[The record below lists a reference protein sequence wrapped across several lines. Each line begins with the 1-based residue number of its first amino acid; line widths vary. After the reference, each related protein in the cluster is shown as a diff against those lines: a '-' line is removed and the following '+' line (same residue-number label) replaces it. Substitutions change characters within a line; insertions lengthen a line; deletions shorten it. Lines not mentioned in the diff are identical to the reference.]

1 MWRVAKHEGV
11 GNVVLEQ
18 TPVPEPGPLDVLV
31 KTHVSLISRGSEL
44 WRRYV
49 LDEAVNPDMMG
60 YSTTGTVV
68 AVGEAV
74 PALPPER
81 RLAPG
86 DRVGVSAPHAEYSL
100 RSLEDTRHPR
110 VYPLHPA
117 VSWEEGTFHPLATSA
132 SGWVAADEIT
142 PQDRVVVL
150 GQGIVGN
157 LVMQTARLRRPALL
171 IAVDALPLRCHLA
184 AQSGAPQVVDASQED
199 PVAAVRHLTGGAGAT
214 VVIDCV
220 GGKAGLASFAQA
232 QQMLA
237 PGALLQLIGLYHGD
251 PLPLDA
257 SKMMGKRLI
266 GSYPPSASRAEMG
279 AAAMASLAA
288 GEVQVTPLITHRF
301 QGSQAREAFDFL
313 HAHPEQAMGV
323 LLLWDQL
330 S

>member
-18 TPVPEPGPLDVLV
+18 TPVPDLGPLDVLV

-49 LDEAVNPDMMG
+49 LSEAVNPDMMG

-68 AVGEAV
+68 AVGAEV
-74 PALPPER
+74 PSLPPER

-110 VYPLHPA
+110 VYPLHPG
-117 VSWEEGTFHPLATSA
+117 VPWEEGTFHPLATSA

-157 LVMQTARLRRPALL
+157 LVMQTARLRRPAQL

-184 AQSGAPQVVDASQED
+184 QQSGAPQVVDASQED
-199 PVAAVRHLTGGAGAT
+199 P
-214 VVIDCV
+214 
-220 GGKAGLASFAQA
+220 
-232 QQMLA
+232 
-237 PGALLQLIGLYHGD
+237 
-251 PLPLDA
+251 
-257 SKMMGKRLI
+257 
-266 GSYPPSASRAEMG
+266 
-279 AAAMASLAA
+279 
-288 GEVQVTPLITHRF
+288 
-301 QGSQAREAFDFL
+301 
-313 HAHPEQAMGV
+313 
-323 LLLWDQL
+323 
-330 S
+330 